1 MTVSALD
8 SPTTDPAEVSVVAG
22 MFPGAVAGAAT
33 GAAAAAI
40 GWLLVSG
47 CALVAWFTVM
57 ALPVG
62 SVLRFSTQFWLAAH
76 GTGAAIGDRTI
87 TLIPLG
93 LTAAQI
99 LVARSLAS
107 WVLRHHA
114 GPVGVDGEGRARML
128 RTAATFV
135 AGYTLVVAL
144 AALASGSSARLP
156 QAVLGGVL
164 VAAIGML
171 WALARLGS
179 LAPVTLPGWLRR
191 LPRAILAGLL
201 GLAAVA
207 AVALIVGVV
216 LGLERIDRIDAAVGF
231 DPVGAGL
238 WLVVMLAYLPNLLA
252 WAASFVLGAG
262 FAVGVGSIVSPG
274 LTQAGLLPAIPVL
287 GAIPPNGPGSA
298 LAHAWLVA
306 GVLGGVLAGL
316 LQVRGERERALLPRL
331 ARAAAAGLGAAVV
344 LLVVAVLS
352 GGALG
357 PGRLSFL
364 GPRLLDL
371 TWLATVPLVLA
382 AVVAAAVEW
391 FVAVRGR
398 PAPPEADEE
407 TRTVV
412 LDEERT
418 ALLGR

>member
-8 SPTTDPAEVSVVAG
+8 SPTTDPAVVSVVAG

-47 CALVAWFTVM
+47 CALIAWFTVM
-57 ALPVG
+57 ALPVV

-76 GTGAAIGDRTI
+76 GAGAAIGDRTI

-99 LVARSLAS
+99 LVALSLAS

-114 GPVGVDGEGRARML
+114 GPADADGEGRARTL

-135 AGYTLVVAL
+135 AGYALVVAL

-164 VAAIGML
+164 VAATGML
-171 WALARLGS
+171 WALARLGHRA
-179 LAPVTLPGWLRR
+179 LTTLPGWLRR
-191 LPRAILAGLL
+191 LPRAVLAGLL
-201 GLAAVA
+201 VLAAVA
-207 AVALIVGVV
+207 AAALIMGVV
-216 LGLERIDRIDAAVGF
+216 LGLDRIDRIDAAVGF

-238 WLVVMLAYLPNLLA
+238 WLIVMVAYLPNLLA

-298 LAHAWLVA
+298 LAYAWLVA
-306 GVLGGVLAGL
+306 GVLAGALAGL
-316 LQVRGERERALLPRL
+316 VQVRGDRERALLPRL
-331 ARAAAAGLGAAVV
+331 ARAAAAGLGAAVM
-344 LLVVAVLS
+344 LLLVAVLS

-357 PGRLSFL
+357 PGRLSVL

-391 FVAVRGR
+391 FVAVRGC
-398 PAPPEADEE
+398 PVPPEADEE